1 METKVIET
9 VGLGISASV
18 DSLAAGS
25 DVTVMSKYPW
35 NRPTFN
41 AKNVFQLTCNSVHQ
55 PLSVSI
61 SNLAI

>member
-25 DVTVMSKYPW
+25 DVTVMSKYP
-35 NRPTFN
+35 
-41 AKNVFQLTCNSVHQ
+41 
-55 PLSVSI
+55 
-61 SNLAI
+61 